1 MADLK
6 ILAWPFK
13 EEGPP
18 GRIQVAQDPSTR
30 AMPHY
35 FLVALT
41 VWSWLPP
48 WCVAL
53 VPEAA

>member
-1 MADLK
+1 MGISGLGRWESGATWVGMGVADLK

-30 AMPHY
+30 AMPH
-35 FLVALT
+35 
-41 VWSWLPP
+41 
-48 WCVAL
+48 
-53 VPEAA
+53 